1 MSKSTASRALSGHP
15 LVSDEARK
23 RVLEAA
29 EQLGY
34 RVNRI
39 ASGLRAGSSRQLGL
53 VVTNLVN
60 ASFHTVTTEMQ
71 ALAHQAGYQLLLCV
85 SQGDPSQEAASLATL
100 AAHRVDGLVIV
111 CTDQGVAEV
120 TELVAAGLPVV
131 GLVRRPAG
139 FDAPVVQGDDERGA
153 HLATRHLI
161 DLGHRR
167 IAYIGG
173 LPTTTTGR
181 ERFEGFRSAHAAA
194 GLPLDMELVE
204 RGPFDSAFGIEAVKR
219 LYARGRFTA
228 LFITNH
234 ESVFG
239 ALPELS
245 RNGVSV
251 PGDLSLVC
259 YEDVPLFDCWN
270 PPITVVDNAP
280 GEMGRA
286 AFDLLLKQ
294 IDHVDS
300 DHTPQV
306 VRVPPRLI
314 VRASCSPP
322 RGAPAAPAASG

>member
-1 MSKSTASRALSGHP
+1 M
-15 LVSDEARK
+15 
-23 RVLEAA
+23 EAA

-39 ASGLRAGSSRQLGL
+39 ASGLRGGSSRQLGL

-60 ASFHTVTTEMQ
+60 ASFHTVTTKMQ
-71 ALAHQAGYQLLLCV
+71 ALAHEAGYQLLLCV
-85 SQGDPSQEAASLATL
+85 SQGDPQQEAAFLATL

-111 CTDQGVAEV
+111 CTDRGVAEV
-120 TELVAAGLPVV
+120 AELAASGLPVV

-139 FDAPVVQGDDERGA
+139 FRPPVVQGDDERGA

-161 DLGHRR
+161 ELGHQR

-173 LPTTTTGR
+173 LSTTTTGR
-181 ERFEGFRSAHAAA
+181 ERFKGFKSAHVAA
-194 GLPLDMELVE
+194 GLPVNMKLVE
-204 RGPFDSAFGIEAVKR
+204 RGPFDPAFGIDAVKR
-219 LYARGRFTA
+219 LFARGRFTA

-251 PGDLSLVC
+251 PDDLSLVC
-259 YEDVPLFDCWN
+259 YEDVPLFDCWH

-280 GEMGRA
+280 AEMGRA
-286 AFDLLLKQ
+286 AFDLLLRQ
-294 IDHVDS
+294 INRVDS
-300 DHTPQV
+300 ADRVPQV
-306 VRVPPRLI
+306 VRVPPHLI

-322 RGAPAAPAASG
+322 RGAPAARTASR